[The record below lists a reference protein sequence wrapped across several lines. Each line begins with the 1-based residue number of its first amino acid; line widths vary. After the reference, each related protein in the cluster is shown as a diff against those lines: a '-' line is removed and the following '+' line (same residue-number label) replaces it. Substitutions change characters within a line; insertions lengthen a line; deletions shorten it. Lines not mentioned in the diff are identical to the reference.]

1 MTDTMSATA
10 RRLGALLLIVAT
22 LPAAYAAEPKMT
34 QSAAEQPRI
43 VMTAGTS
50 RFTVALDDTA
60 AAVAFARML
69 PVTFEMSDL
78 NRNEKKVRL
87 PRGLPTSI
95 VRPGTIRA
103 GDVMLWGDDTLV
115 VFYETFESP
124 YSYTRI
130 GRIEKPDGLAR
141 TLGPGDVRVSFSRP

>member
-1 MTDTMSATA
+1 MA
-10 RRLGALLLIVAT
+10 RGLAALSLILAT
-22 LPAAYAAEPKMT
+22 LPAAHAAEPKMT
-34 QSAAEQPRI
+34 RSTEQPRV
-43 VMTAGTS
+43 VMTAGAS

-60 AAVAFARML
+60 AAAAFAEML

-87 PRGLPTSI
+87 PRGLPTGV

-124 YSYTRI
+124 YRYTRI
-130 GRIEKPDGLAR
+130 GRIENAAGLAR
-141 TLGPGDVRVSFSRP
+141 ILGPGDVRVSFSRP

>member
-10 RRLGALLLIVAT
+10 RRLAALLLILAT
-22 LPAAYAAEPKMT
+22 LPAAHAAEPKMT
-34 QSAAEQPRI
+34 QSAEQPRI

-50 RFTVALDDTA
+50 RFTVALDDNA
-60 AAVAFARML
+60 AAAAFAKML

-87 PRGLPTSI
+87 PRGLPTRV

-130 GRIEKPDGLAR
+130 GRIENPSGLAR
-141 TLGPGDVRVSFSRP
+141 MLGPGDVRISFSRP

>member
-1 MTDTMSATA
+1 MTDTMSTTA
-10 RRLGALLLIVAT
+10 RRLAALLLIMAT
-22 LPAAYAAEPKMT
+22 LPGAHAADPKTT
-34 QSAAEQPRI
+34 QSAEQPRI

-60 AAVAFARML
+60 AAAALAKML

-87 PRGLPTSI
+87 PRALPTSF

-130 GRIEKPDGLAR
+130 GRIENPAGLAR
-141 TLGPGDVRVSFSRP
+141 ILGPGDVRISFSRP

>member
-1 MTDTMSATA
+1 M
-10 RRLGALLLIVAT
+10 
-22 LPAAYAAEPKMT
+22 P
-34 QSAAEQPRI
+34 QSAEQPRI

-60 AAVAFARML
+60 AAATFARML

-87 PRGLPTSI
+87 PRGLPTSV

-130 GRIEKPDGLAR
+130 GRMEGPDGLAR
-141 TLGPGDVRVSFSRP
+141 ILGPGDVRISFSRP

>member
-1 MTDTMSATA
+1 MTDTVSTTA
-10 RRLGALLLIVAT
+10 RRFAALLLIMAT
-22 LPAAYAAEPKMT
+22 LPAAHATDPKMT
-34 QSAAEQPRI
+34 QSAEQPRI
-43 VMTAGTS
+43 VMTAGTT

-60 AAVAFARML
+60 AAAALARML

-87 PRGLPTSI
+87 PRALPTSV

-130 GRIEKPDGLAR
+130 GRIENPSDLAR
-141 TLGPGDVRVSFSRP
+141 TMGPGEVRVSFSQP

>member
-1 MTDTMSATA
+1 MTDTRSATA
-10 RRLGALLLIVAT
+10 RRLAALLLILAT
-22 LPAAYAAEPKMT
+22 LPATHAAEPRMT
-34 QSAAEQPRI
+34 QSAEQPRI

-50 RFTVALDDTA
+50 RFTVALDDSA
-60 AAVAFARML
+60 AAAAFAKML

-87 PRGLPTSI
+87 PRGLPTRV
-95 VRPGTIRA
+95 VRPGMIRA

-130 GRIEKPDGLAR
+130 GRIENPSGLAR
-141 TLGPGDVRVSFSRP
+141 MLGPGDVRISFSRP

>member
-1 MTDTMSATA
+1 MTPS
-10 RRLGALLLIVAT
+10 
-22 LPAAYAAEPKMT
+22 
-34 QSAAEQPRI
+34 AEQPRI
-43 VMTAGTS
+43 MMTAGTS
-50 RFTVALDDTA
+50 RFTVALDDNATA
-60 AAVAFARML
+60 AAFAKML

-78 NRNEKKVRL
+78 NSNEKKVRL
-87 PRGLPTSI
+87 PRGLPTSV

-130 GRIEKPDGLAR
+130 GRIENPSGLAR

>member
-1 MTDTMSATA
+1 MTDTVSTTA
-10 RRLGALLLIVAT
+10 RRLAALLLIMAT
-22 LPAAYAAEPKMT
+22 LPVAHAADPKMT
-34 QSAAEQPRI
+34 QSAEQPRV
-43 VMTAGTS
+43 VMTTGTS
-50 RFTVALDDTA
+50 RFTVTLDDTA
-60 AAVAFARML
+60 AAAALARML

-87 PRGLPTSI
+87 PRALPTSV

-130 GRIEKPDGLAR
+130 GRIENPSGLAR
-141 TLGPGDVRVSFSRP
+141 ALGPGKVRLSFSPP

>member
-1 MTDTMSATA
+1 
-10 RRLGALLLIVAT
+10 
-22 LPAAYAAEPKMT
+22 MT
-34 QSAAEQPRI
+34 QSAEQPRV

-50 RFTVALDDTA
+50 RFTVVLDDTA
-60 AAVAFARML
+60 AAATFGRML

-87 PRGLPTSI
+87 PRGLPTSV

-103 GDVMLWGDDTLV
+103 GDVMLWGEDTLV

-130 GRIEKPDGLAR
+130 GRIESPDGLAR
-141 TLGPGDVRVSFSRP
+141 ILGPGDVRISFSRP

>member
-1 MTDTMSATA
+1 MTDTMSATVLRQA
-10 RRLGALLLIVAT
+10 ALLLILAT
-22 LPAAYAAEPKMT
+22 LPAAHAAEPRMT
-34 QSAAEQPRI
+34 QSAEQPRI

-50 RFTVALDDTA
+50 RFTVALDDSA
-60 AAVAFARML
+60 AAAAFARML

-87 PRGLPTSI
+87 PRGLPTRV

-130 GRIEKPDGLAR
+130 GRIENPTGLAR
-141 TLGPGDVRVSFSRP
+141 VLGSADARVTFTRP